1 MDLIKIAEQAFAG
14 EKKEFPAFKAG
25 DQITVAY
32 RIKEG
37 NKELLDFPLF
47 VLLRVDACGALE
59 VTAEIGSS
67 GETELICH
75 LFDGLFRMLA
85 YHTFCLIRDIVLD
98 PLQWSSA
105 VIICTENL

>member
-1 MDLIKIAEQAFAG
+1 MVFDIGKISKNNRQSKAAQNNQIS
-14 EKKEFPAFKAG
+14 EKTSLFGRKS
-25 DQITVAY
+25 
-32 RIKEG
+32 
-37 NKELLDFPLF
+37 LF
-47 VLLRVDACGALE
+47 VCLRVDAGGTLE

-67 GETELICH
+67 GKTKLICH

-98 PLQWSSA
+98 PLQWRSA